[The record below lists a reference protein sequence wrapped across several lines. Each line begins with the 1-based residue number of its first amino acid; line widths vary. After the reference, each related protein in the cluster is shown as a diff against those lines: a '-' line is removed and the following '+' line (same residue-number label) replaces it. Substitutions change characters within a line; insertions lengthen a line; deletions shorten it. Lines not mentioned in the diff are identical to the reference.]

1 MKVSSFKTLQIKDPR
16 TAMIFD
22 LTERF
27 PRGPKAKLR
36 SKHYRAKDEWDR
48 NLHAPTSDDLIGGE
62 LGYDLFQLYALCK
75 ENWWNSDLE
84 SLTVDFEGC
93 GMGRQTYN
101 YETREYKKEWKL
113 FKTGP
118 QITRRLRRLE
128 QRLRTVRK
136 MVEEVSNANLYEVQ
150 VGDMRQPLSMFGDS
164 ETHVQQTYG
173 LLLKAGFEAAADRK
187 LMTRGGWRSS
197 EEGECS
203 LNVRFK
209 GPSHGPHEIMEANQQ
224 FVSKLRTRQE
234 EMRAKIAELKGAIE
248 AADDL
253 AMMVD
258 MFTLNTCAQQFG
270 DAEDAK

>member
-36 SKHYRAKDEWDR
+36 SKHYKTHNEWDQP
-48 NLHAPTSDDLIGGE
+48 LHVPTSDDLIGGD
-62 LGYDLFQLYALCK
+62 LGYGLFELYALCK
-75 ENWWNSDLE
+75 ENWWTSDLE
-84 SLTVDFEGC
+84 SLSVDFEGC
-93 GMGRQTYN
+93 GMGRQAYN
-101 YETREYKKEWKL
+101 YETREYEKSWRV
-113 FKTGP
+113 FKAGP

-128 QRLRTVRK
+128 ARLRIVRK
-136 MVEEVSNANLYEVQ
+136 MVEEASSANLYEVQ
-150 VGDMRQPLSMFGDS
+150 VGSMRETMTMFGDS

-173 LLLKAGFEAAADRK
+173 LLLKAGFEAAADK
-187 LMTRGGWRSS
+187 NLISRGGWRSD
-197 EEGECS
+197 EGECS
-203 LNVRFK
+203 LNVRFR
-209 GPSHGPHEIMEANQQ
+209 GPSHGPHEIMESNQK
-224 FVSKLRTRQE
+224 FVTKLRARQE
-234 EMRAKIAELKGAIE
+234 EMRAKIAELKEAID

-270 DAEDAK
+270 AAEDAE